1 MDTAGVLVKSRGLG
15 VADLAVDNGQ
25 MVGARSVTPYPK
37 IVTPIQNGTKTQR
50 TNDAS
55 NIGNVYQLITQYG
68 MTIIRTII
76 FIICVLY
83 KKL

>member
-37 IVTPIQNGTKTQR
+37 IVTVIQNGPKTQR
-50 TNDAS
+50 TNNAS
-55 NIGNVYQLITQYG
+55 NKGKVRQLITQYG